1 MSGSHADSIE
11 LGGAYDG
18 TVGVLGAVAALKGLR
33 AAGFRPAASLEA
45 VMFATEEAGRFN
57 VPCLG
62 RHALLRVISV
72 TRCWCSA
79 FGAIRHG
86 ARHGR
91 HVVSFG

>member
-18 TVGVLGAVAALKGLR
+18 TVGVLGAVAALKGLQ

-62 RHALLRVISV
+62 RRVVANDCVPKITVQHQWPAERSS
-72 TRCWCSA
+72 WQ
-79 FGAIRHG
+79 
-86 ARHGR
+86 
-91 HVVSFG
+91 